1 MHHIVKNS
9 GLRGYINASKQKWVG
24 YDEAISGLELV
35 TKTLQFS
42 GHFIIPIS
50 TLALQ

>member
-9 GLRGYINASKQKWVG
+9 RLRGYVNASKQKWVG
-24 YDEAISGLELV
+24 YDEAISGLEWA
-35 TKTLQFS
+35 TNTLQFS
-42 GHFIIPIS
+42 EHFIIPIS